1 MPFVNRPDLPGP
13 PGRTDL
19 PGLVLTSPGMFTIV
33 LALHSWIR
41 WIALVST
48 VGVAFAAFRGKVVGP
63 SSVAD
68 RWAMASMMAL
78 DIQLLL
84 GLVLYLGLSP
94 NMREI
99 LNHFGESMRR
109 ADLRFYA
116 VEHISA
122 MAAAVILSHVGRVLA
137 RRAATPAAK
146 RRRLLVTFGLA
157 TVLIIIGIPWP
168 GRPGGRPLFRY
179 GSNNTVGAVLIV
191 GR

>member
-1 MPFVNRPDLPGP
+1 
-13 PGRTDL
+13 
-19 PGLVLTSPGMFTIV
+19 MFTTV
-33 LALHSWIR
+33 LVLHSWIR
-41 WIALVST
+41 WIALVSA
-48 VGVAFAAFRGKVVGP
+48 VGVTFAAFRGKVEGS

-68 RWAMASMMAL
+68 RWAMAAMMSL
-78 DIQLLL
+78 DIQMLL

-116 VEHISA
+116 VEHITA
-122 MAAAVILSHVGRVLA
+122 MAAAVVLSHVGRVLA

-146 RRRLLVTFGLA
+146 RSRLLVTFGLA
-157 TVLIIIGIPWP
+157 TVLIIIGMPWP

-179 GSNNTVGAVLIV
+179 AADNTVGAVLLV

>member
-1 MPFVNRPDLPGP
+1 MPWLRRSFVTGFFVTVPL
-13 PGRTDL
+13 
-19 PGLVLTSPGMFTIV
+19 FTIV

-68 RWAMASMMAL
+68 RWAMASMMSL
-78 DIQLLL
+78 DIQMLL

-109 ADLRFYA
+109 ADLR
-116 VEHISA
+116 E
-122 MAAAVILSHVGRVLA
+122 
-137 RRAATPAAK
+137 AK
-146 RRRLLVTFGLA
+146 HP
-157 TVLIIIGIPWP
+157 IDD
-168 GRPGGRPLFRY
+168 RP
-179 GSNNTVGAVLIV
+179 
-191 GR
+191 